1 MNSGSWWWTGR
12 PGVLRFIGL
21 QRVGHDWATEL
32 NWSELMG
39 LLRPAALRKVLWQVL
54 EINSKHNRL
63 SRNQFQRLIFL
74 IPFKERKKEPKQPQ
88 DKMLRILN
96 HYRSDADQNDN
107 KGSNPIWQNG
117 HPNCLQQYMEGKA
130 GRRWNPPSCCLRTDA
145 GNSPLKG
152 QPAQARTEQSREL
165 KLEF

>member
-1 MNSGSWWWTGR
+1 MNSGRWWPTGR

-117 HPNCLQQYMEGKA
+117 HSNCLQTVHGGESQEMME
-130 GRRWNPPSCCLRTDA
+130 PPSRSLGIDI

-152 QPAQARTEQSREL
+152 QPPQARTKISRQL
-165 KLEF
+165 NLGV